1 MNKWLKAELDYWQ
14 SQKSQSLATLEL
26 YFNDSVGIGEHSDI
40 SKEIHDWTG
49 KLSEAIENLQN
60 LKEYFAKDGKVKTE
74 KTLLKD

>member
-1 MNKWLKAELDYWQ
+1 MNKWLQAELDYWQ

-40 SKEIHDWTG
+40 SKEIHEWTG

-60 LKEYFAKDGKVKTE
+60 LKSCFAIDGRVKTK

>member
-1 MNKWLKAELDYWQ
+1 MNKWLQAELDYWQ

-40 SKEIHDWTG
+40 SKEIHDWTS
-49 KLSEAIENLQN
+49 KLSESIENLEN
-60 LKEYFAKDGKVKTE
+60 LRSYFAKNGKVKTE